1 MQTPH
6 VGKNPNPFVSSYP
19 NVAQMS
25 VEMTVIQAKA
35 AMNAKYIRRAE
46 NKQLFFNVYCRG
58 SISFKSSFAGKQYYY
73 YSLARKRNCKFV
85 GMMMMIITLLRA
97 ESCCNR
103 YY

>member
-1 MQTPH
+1 M
-6 VGKNPNPFVSSYP
+6 GKNPNPFVSSYP

-73 YSLARKRNCKFV
+73 YYSLARKRNCKFV